1 MGCHA
6 DTLSGCCTW
15 FLRPPSIKIV
25 IGYCRCELNVVTRGA
40 VPHCHH
46 HGDTLPPQGDHIVA
60 TILATLSTHCSHK
73 VATLLPTCRHTVYT
87 VGRQPDLIAQI
98 FFAGHKGSCHVTPS
112 PGHKISNNSRGI
124 WNLRWATMECTW
136 TEISFSLPD
145 HVPEQQSIGN
155 NVAPCWEQRRA
166 R

>member
-1 MGCHA
+1 MADG

-112 PGHKISNNSRGI
+112 PVEGFGIYVGQLWNVRGRKLAFRCLIMCPNNRALERT
-124 WNLRWATMECTW
+124 LR
-136 TEISFSLPD
+136 L
-145 HVPEQQSIGN
+145 VGN
-155 NVAPCWEQRRA
+155 NVVPDRE
-166 R
+166 